1 MPLHIRLPKR
11 GFKNIFRE
19 EFLVVNVAAIAKSK
33 KLDKSKLITLAL
45 LQEAGLVPKG
55 KLRLKV
61 LGNGEI
67 SEKIKIEAHSFSAS
81 AEEKILAAG
90 GQVTKL
96 ES

>member
-19 EFLVVNVAAIAKSK
+19 EFLVVNVAAIAKST
-33 KLDKSKLITLAL
+33 KLDKSKLITLAV

-67 SEKIKIEAHSFSAS
+67 NEKIKIEAHSFSAS

-90 GQVTKL
+90 GQETKL